1 MAEKKDLKSLLK
13 KVDIGDTRVLVVG
26 VILLIIPILFML
38 FVVNRPGQKRASSGA
53 HDRLGMHKKAF
64 SFQRKSQHP
73 AGKMASAA
81 SARKVLPPEQ
91 EWSDMVER
99 ISRSRAYI
107 PPQIA
112 AMPKEKRQYYEAEMN
127 TEIRTANM
135 LISQEKFDEAK
146 AICEQILRTEDENNF
161 LRFMASGNLCDI
173 YNATG
178 DVAALKKEFLR
189 YLDLMEKLNLKGFE
203 TKNVKAGY
211 LAMNRLI
218 LDFEKIKSN
227 SEMRSQISETI
238 AKNKR
243 PGTEL
248 STDEAMEHAFKY
260 WKNFPADMR

>member
-13 KVDIGDTRVLVVG
+13 KVDIADTKVLVVG
-26 VILLIIPILFML
+26 VVLLIIPIMFML
-38 FVVNRPGQKRASSGA
+38 FVANRPGQKRASSRA

-73 AGKMASAA
+73 AGKSASSAT
-81 SARKVLPPEQ
+81 ARKVLPPEQ
-91 EWSDMVER
+91 EWSDVVER

-135 LISQEKFDEAK
+135 LISQGRLDEAK
-146 AICEQILRTEDENNF
+146 AICEQILRTEEENQF

-173 YNATG
+173 YNETG
-178 DVAALKKEFLR
+178 NIAALKKEFLR

-203 TKNVKAGY
+203 AGKIKEGY

-218 LDFEKIKSN
+218 LDFDKVKSN
-227 SEMRSQISETI
+227 PEIRSQLSDII
-238 AKNKR
+238 AKSKR
-243 PGTEL
+243 PGTDL
-248 STDEAMEHAFKY
+248 SADQVLDQTFGYLKS
-260 WKNFPADMR
+260 FPADMR